1 MSMKNRREALIEFLR
16 LKIGKDN
23 KKNQIQNIQETEQI
37 EFLEKEYLNLFVNK
51 FEKKGEEAYK
61 SLSMKDLTEPYNQA
75 DMYRHHCDM
84 LVAFAT
90 KPSSEKPSN
99 PESDAN
105 QIQDKEQDS
114 KTEAKLL
121 RKREKKQK
129 QKLALE
135 LMKT

>member
-1 MSMKNRREALIEFLR
+1 M
-16 LKIGKDN
+16 G
-23 KKNQIQNIQETEQI
+23 NQIQNIQETEQI
-37 EFLEKEYLNLFVNK
+37 EFLEREYLNLFVNK

-61 SLSMKDLTEPYNQA
+61 SLNMKDLTEPYNQA

-84 LVAFAT
+84 LVAFVT
-90 KPSSEKPSN
+90 KSSSEKPSN

-105 QIQDKEQDS
+105 QIQDKDS

>member
-1 MSMKNRREALIEFLR
+1 MKNRREALIEFLR

-84 LVAFAT
+84 LVAFVA
-90 KPSSEKPSN
+90 KSSS
-99 PESDAN
+99 
-105 QIQDKEQDS
+105 
-114 KTEAKLL
+114 
-121 RKREKKQK
+121 
-129 QKLALE
+129 
-135 LMKT
+135 